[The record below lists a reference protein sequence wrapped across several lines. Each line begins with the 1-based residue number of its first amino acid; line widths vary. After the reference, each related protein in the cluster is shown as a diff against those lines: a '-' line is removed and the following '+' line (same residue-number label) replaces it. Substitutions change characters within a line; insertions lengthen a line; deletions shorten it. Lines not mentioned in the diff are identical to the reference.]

1 VLERGNHG
9 ASRETKRERNG
20 GLVPRQPSPEHHGV
34 EQEIELQGLGWVFSA
49 SAEEGGV
56 VCEFCG
62 GRRGE
67 LGCPVFKR
75 ERGWLTVNRAR
86 ARGGEGT
93 AARDWPGWAVAL
105 RVLVVALGFGGK
117 RASGVLG
124 NRRDGKGRASPRL
137 VRRNASGKRGHGR
150 AEGEGESRAAHVS
163 EVPALSFASHGRPQA
178 PARGL
183 TNGRRVRA
191 RGDVCGHHRSWQ
203 GGSVRGRLTDHA
215 KEKGRVAGRRR

>member
-1 VLERGNHG
+1 MHARVQGGDGDGRVGVKTMSTSAGLSREKGEHGEGELEEVSAWAQRERRTGGGVDSDPHRSGGVRRRAREETAVRDGVAVEHTWEEGVCVLERGKHG

-67 LGCPVFKR
+67 LGCPGFKR

-86 ARGGEGT
+86 AR
-93 AARDWPGWAVAL
+93 
-105 RVLVVALGFGGK
+105 
-117 RASGVLG
+117 
-124 NRRDGKGRASPRL
+124 
-137 VRRNASGKRGHGR
+137 
-150 AEGEGESRAAHVS
+150 
-163 EVPALSFASHGRPQA
+163 
-178 PARGL
+178 
-183 TNGRRVRA
+183 
-191 RGDVCGHHRSWQ
+191 
-203 GGSVRGRLTDHA
+203 
-215 KEKGRVAGRRR
+215 